1 MRGRALFVGFEFFYA
16 SLRDVI
22 GALILEYGGREYYL
36 DEKGE
41 IRYPP
46 LIMQEPTINKLP
58 QSLVELKFVVTPV
71 EVQPYLDQAANDLQT
86 QKPIQG
92 FRPGKAPY
100 DVVKQNFDEMKIWE
114 AALERIV
121 RARYTHTILENNI
134 DAIGSPA
141 INIDQLTP
149 GQDMKF
155 TITVP
160 VMPTTISLASYD
172 VPLVTKKVREIKN
185 EEVAKALDDLRKM
198 RRQEIV
204 VDKPATKEDLVI
216 IDLEM
221 KKDHV
226 AIEGGTAKGHRVYL
240 SEQHYIPG
248 FTDKLEGV
256 KKGDIKTFKLS
267 LPDEHYQKDLAGK
280 EIEFTASV
288 TDVYELKLPEL
299 DDKFA
304 SELGVDTLD
313 KLREQVKKNM
323 EEEVEHK
330 ADEAAEIELLETL
343 IKQSKFSDM
352 PELLVNEEV
361 RRMFHELT
369 HAAENQGM
377 KMDDYLA
384 SLKKTAD
391 EIKLDMVPRA
401 IERIQTAVLIKEI
414 ALKEDIKVED
424 EEVDKEL
431 DRILDAIKDKETK
444 ERVSSPEYRDY
455 LAAQMKNRKTLEVLK
470 KKGIKKAE
478 EQKD

>member
-1 MRGRALFVGFEFFYA
+1 M
-16 SLRDVI
+16 
-22 GALILEYGGREYYL
+22 
-36 DEKGE
+36 
-41 IRYPP
+41 
-46 LIMQEPTINKLP
+46 
-58 QSLVELKFVVTPV
+58 
-71 EVQPYLDQAANDLQT
+71 
-86 QKPIQG
+86 
-92 FRPGKAPY
+92 
-100 DVVKQNFDEMKIWE
+100 
-114 AALERIV
+114 
-121 RARYTHTILENNI
+121 
-134 DAIGSPA
+134 
-141 INIDQLTP
+141 
-149 GQDMKF
+149 
-155 TITVP
+155 
-160 VMPTTISLASYD
+160 
-172 VPLVTKKVREIKN
+172 
-185 EEVAKALDDLRKM
+185 
-198 RRQEIV
+198 
-204 VDKPATKEDLVI
+204 
-216 IDLEM
+216 
-221 KKDHV
+221 
-226 AIEGGTAKGHRVYL
+226 
-240 SEQHYIPG
+240 
-248 FTDKLEGV
+248 
-256 KKGDIKTFKLS
+256 
-267 LPDEHYQKDLAGK
+267 PDEHYQKDLAGK